1 MKTNDTRYVFGCRRV
16 IAHVVRRHPVFVA
29 PDVTQQHQH
38 EPGEVENEFL
48 DRNRSAKGWYS
59 AVQCGRFV
67 RETKNAL
74 PNSRS
79 RRKPSGVSTAM
90 VRQNAFLGNRK
101 SGRQPNHQPSAPIG
115 MMNNSRLQV
124 YPSGVGLSGRGLQN
138 DWVNNRPQRERSWN
152 D

>member
-1 MKTNDTRYVFGCRRV
+1 MNPARKKTNSSIGIAPPKAGIPQSSVADLFG
-16 IAHVVRRHPVFVA
+16 
-29 PDVTQQHQH
+29 
-38 EPGEVENEFL
+38 
-48 DRNRSAKGWYS
+48 K
-59 AVQCGRFV
+59 
-67 RETKNAL
+67 TKNAL

-138 DWVNNRPQRERSWN
+138 DGVNNRPQRERSWN